1 MSLEFCNF
9 NTKGQIRYARKT
21 KRHARE
27 NRPWNE
33 VGMILFFKL
42 LNGFLC
48 WFLSRLWNIYFRK
61 YTAIIRW
68 PPRKRCPLCKLRE
81 HRFSAP
87 EFISSSS
94 RKHVFLQRVQKVP
107 YVGFN
112 WLISIHV
119 VYFVSWKL
127 WLATCYL
134 SGIVLLFSC
143 NLIGQLW
150 LGSPGYSSRT
160 VI

>member
-1 MSLEFCNF
+1 M
-9 NTKGQIRYARKT
+9 
-21 KRHARE
+21 RE
-27 NRPWNE
+27 KQR
-33 VGMILFFKL
+33 GMPGNSALGTRLAWYYFFQL
-42 LNGFLC
+42 LNDFLC

-61 YTAIIRW
+61 KNTAVIRW

-107 YVGFN
+107 YVGCK

-119 VYFVSWKL
+119 VDFVSWKL

-134 SGIVLLFSC
+134 SWIVLLCSC
-143 NLIGQLW
+143 HLIGQLW
-150 LGSPGYSSRT
+150 LGSPGYSNGYSSRI